1 MSQASELTNITDSI
15 RKIIERVPG
24 EGRCE
29 THGCP
34 LPDHPIAYRGETI
47 NTYGRCPQ
55 CDAEGKA
62 QLAEQE
68 KNERIKQMK
77 ERFVRMGIPP
87 RYAGKRLSDYRA
99 VTQAQQ
105 EVLRIAKEF
114 CTSDTLDC
122 LLLLGNVGTGKTLL
136 GCAMLTDY
144 THDLDGTW
152 SDSGLYTT
160 ASQLMRR
167 IKMSWKKDSPENEQD
182 VFAKL
187 TKPHLLVI
195 DEIGVQ
201 FNSDT
206 ERCLLTELIN
216 DRYNVKARTILIS
229 NLTLQELTQVV
240 GDRIVDRLKE
250 DGKVLVFDWQSQRG
264 KSA

>member
-1 MSQASELTNITDSI
+1 MTLASSPTGITDSI
-15 RKIIERVPG
+15 RKIIEKIPG
-24 EGRCE
+24 EGVCDK
-29 THGCP
+29 HQCP
-34 LPDHPIAYRGETI
+34 LPDQPLNYRGEII
-47 NTYGRCPQ
+47 NTAGRCPE

-62 QLAEQE
+62 ALEEQA
-68 KNERIKQMK
+68 KQERLKQMK

-87 RYAGKRLSDYRA
+87 RYIGKRLVDYRA
-99 VTQAQQ
+99 TIQAQKD
-105 EVLRIAKEF
+105 VLGIATAF
-114 CTSDTLDC
+114 CHSDDLDS

-136 GCAMLTDY
+136 GCAILTDF
-144 THDLDGTW
+144 THEDDGLWTA
-152 SDSGLYTT
+152 SGLYTT

-167 IKMSWKKDSPENEQD
+167 IKMSWKKDAQETEQE

-187 TKPHLLVI
+187 SKPSLLVI

-216 DRYNVKARTILIS
+216 DRYNACQRTMLIS
-229 NLTLQELTQVV
+229 NLTLQEFTQVV

-250 DGKVLVFDWQSQRG
+250 NGKVLVFDWKSHRG
-264 KSA
+264 QIT

>member
-1 MSQASELTNITDSI
+1 MSQASLSPISLDFLKKT
-15 RKIIERVPG
+15 IEKTPG

-29 THGCP
+29 QHNTVLNDVPYTYNGM
-34 LPDHPIAYRGETI
+34 TV
-47 NTYGRCPQ
+47 NTYGPCPD
-55 CDAEGKA
+55 CDAERKA
-62 QLAEQE
+62 AIEEQA
-68 KNERIKQMK
+68 KQERMKQMK

-87 RYAGKRLSDYRA
+87 RYTGNRLAQFRA
-99 VTQAQQ
+99 PHKAQQ
-105 EVLRIAKEF
+105 DVLSVAKHF
-114 CTSDTLDC
+114 CSTDELDS

-136 GCAMLTDY
+136 GCAILTEC
-144 THDLDGTW
+144 THDADGLW
-152 SDSGLYTT
+152 ASSGLYTT

-167 IKMSWKKDSPENEQD
+167 IKMSWKKDATENEQE

-187 TKPHLLVI
+187 TKPYLLVI

-206 ERCLLTELIN
+206 ERCLLTEVIN
-216 DRYNVKARTILIS
+216 DRYNARQRTMLIS
-229 NLTLQELTQVV
+229 NLTLQEFTQVV

-250 DGKVLVFDWQSQRG
+250 NGKVLVFDWASRRG

>member
-1 MSQASELTNITDSI
+1 MSQASEPTSITDSI
-15 RKIIERVPG
+15 RKIIEKIPG

-29 THGCP
+29 KHGCVLADQP
-34 LPDHPIAYRGETI
+34 FTYNGVTI
-47 NTYGRCPQ
+47 NTYGHCSE

-62 QLAEQE
+62 VLDEQA
-68 KNERIKQMK
+68 KQERLKQMK

-87 RYAGKRLSDYRA
+87 RYTGNRLAQFRA
-99 VTQAQQ
+99 TIKPQQ
-105 EVLRIAKEF
+105 DVLAIAKNF
-114 CTSDTLDC
+114 CTTADLDS

-136 GCAMLTDY
+136 GCAILTEY
-144 THDLDGTW
+144 THDEDGSW

-160 ASQLMRR
+160 AAQLMRR
-167 IKMSWKKDSPENEQD
+167 IKMSWKKDAPENEQE

-187 TKPHLLVI
+187 TKPGLLVI

-216 DRYNVKARTILIS
+216 DRYNARQRTMLIS
-229 NLTLQELTQVV
+229 NLTLQEFTQVV

-250 DGKVLVFDWQSQRG
+250 NGKVLVFDWTSQRG
-264 KSA
+264 RSA